1 LIGEEDLAISRPGAQ
16 IAPIGALRADAGGA
30 LRILVVDDDLNV
42 ARALCRRLRGHE
54 VDVTEFGAHAVD
66 LCLQNDYDLIL
77 CDVMMPI
84 LSGAGV
90 HRNLSALRPEV
101 VPRIVFVT
109 GGVFT
114 TEVTEFMAG
123 VTNRVL
129 EKPVDRQLLAD
140 VIAAVVPVSRP
151 SPP

>member
-1 LIGEEDLAISRPGAQ
+1 
-16 IAPIGALRADAGGA
+16 
-30 LRILVVDDDLNV
+30 
-42 ARALCRRLRGHE
+42 
-54 VDVTEFGAHAVD
+54 
-66 LCLQNDYDLIL
+66 LQKDYDLIL

-140 VIAAVVPVSRP
+140 VIAAVVPISRP